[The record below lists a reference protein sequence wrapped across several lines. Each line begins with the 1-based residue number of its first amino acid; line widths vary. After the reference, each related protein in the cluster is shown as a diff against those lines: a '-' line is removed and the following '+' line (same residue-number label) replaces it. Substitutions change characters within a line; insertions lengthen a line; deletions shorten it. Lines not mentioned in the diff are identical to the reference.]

1 MIIQRLLLVSGFLAS
16 LLRPSVSEG
25 QVRLPSLFGD
35 HMVLQ
40 AGIPIP
46 VWGSADP
53 GETVRVTFK
62 NKTYTA
68 VAGTDGRWSL
78 RLGVCREG
86 GPYVFSVDGVPAA
99 GSAGTASAAS
109 PLVFHDVLVGDVWLA
124 SGQSNMEFGI
134 QTDSRAAQT
143 ISQATDPLIHF
154 FYVPMAKSLEPQT
167 DIGHAVSDSDGRWV
181 VCSPSLLAAKWAWH
195 GFSAI
200 SYYFARQIR
209 TVTKGPVGLIGSYKG
224 GTPAQA
230 WMSLDALEADTAF
243 HKHVLARR
251 KALGQVDSATAA
263 GGRFDIGF
271 GTPACLFDAMIAPL
285 IPYGIKGVLWY
296 QGESNGDR
304 LPDALDYKKLFP
316 ALIRDWRIQWPEGDF
331 PFLFVQLPNF
341 RAPAKMPSE
350 GNWPWVREAQSK
362 ALVLPHTGMAV
373 TIDLGDPNNIHPTDK
388 SDVGDRLALVAR
400 HVVYG
405 ENGVYTGPLYDHMSP
420 ESGGIRLFFTQ
431 TGGGLT
437 TRDSAGAAS
446 GPARVA
452 PDPKGFGISGPDGRF
467 VWAKVVLDGNTIL
480 VSSDQVTNPV
490 AVRYDWADN
499 PNGNV
504 YNKEGLPL
512 APFRTDK

>member
-1 MIIQRLLLVSGFLAS
+1 MMIQRLLLVSGFLA
-16 LLRPSVSEG
+16 LLLQSHRAG
-25 QVRLPSLFGD
+25 AQVRLPSLFGD

-40 AGIPIP
+40 GGIPVP
-46 VWGSADP
+46 VWGWARP

-68 VAGTDGRWSL
+68 VAAADGRWSL
-78 RLGVCREG
+78 KLGAYRAG

-99 GSAGTASAAS
+99 GAAGTASGAS
-109 PLVFHDVLVGDVWLA
+109 SLVFHDVLVGDVWLA

-143 ISQATDPLIHF
+143 IPQATDALIHF

-209 TVTKGPVGLIGSYKG
+209 TVTKGPIGLIGSYKG

-243 HKHVLARR
+243 HKHILARR
-251 KALGQVDSATAA
+251 KVLGQVDSATTA

-341 RAPAKMPSE
+341 RAPAKTPSE

-362 ALVLPHTGMAV
+362 TLALPHTGMAV

-388 SDVGDRLALVAR
+388 MDVGDRLALVAR
-400 HVVYG
+400 HVVYL
-405 ENGVYTGPLYDHMSP
+405 ESNVYTGPVYDHMSI
-420 ESGGIRLFFTQ
+420 ENGAIRLFFSQ
-431 TGGGLT
+431 TGSGLMAT
-437 TRDSAGAAS
+437 
-446 GPARVA
+446 P
-452 PDPKGFGISGPDGRF
+452 PDLKGFGISGPDGNF
-467 VWAKVVLDGNTIL
+467 AWAKAILQDDNTIL
-480 VSSDQVTNPV
+480 VSSDQVSNPV